1 MFYPYIKSIH
11 IIFVVTWFAGLFYLV
26 RLFIY
31 HREAQDKEEPE
42 KNILTRQYEIMEGRL
57 WSIITMPSMLLATA
71 AGLYLMFVNQ
81 FYSQPWMMVKLG
93 FVVGLL
99 AYHFSCGYLLKQMK
113 AGVFRYTGQQ
123 LRLWNEVATLFLFA
137 IVFQVVLRSALDWLW
152 GLLGLLVLSILL
164 MMGVRIYKIQRE
176 KRQRPKNK

>member
-1 MFYPYIKSIH
+1 MLYPYLKSIH

-31 HREAQDKEEPE
+31 HREAQDKEETE
-42 KNILTRQYEIMEGRL
+42 KDILTRQYVIMEKRL
-57 WSIITMPSMLLATA
+57 WSIITMPSMVLATGT
-71 AGLYLMFVNQ
+71 GLYLMFSSR
-81 FYSQPWMMVKLG
+81 FYEQNWMIVKLG

-99 AYHFSCGYLLKQMK
+99 VYHFLCGALMKQMRQGMFK
-113 AGVFRYTGQQ
+113 YSGQQ

-152 GLLGLLVLSILL
+152 GVLGLLALSILL
-164 MMGVRIYKIQRE
+164 MIGVRVYRMRRE
-176 KRQRPKNK
+176 RKRSR